1 MATNHHGEI
10 YQAEL
15 NCMRDPIARMLWEK
29 WIAEG
34 SATLIEE
41 EKV

>member
-15 NCMRDPIARMLWEK
+15 NCMRDPIARMLWEFQ
-29 WIAEG
+29 
-34 SATLIEE
+34 STHP
-41 EKV
+41 